1 MKRSML
7 IVDDMEINRVILAGI
22 FKDEYDIIEADNG
35 EQALA
40 YINNESIDIAAVLLD
55 LIMPVIDGIG
65 VLKEMN
71 NNGKIARIPVFII
84 TASDSEKILLDAY
97 NLGAIDVI
105 YKPFNT
111 NFIKL
116 RIENVV
122 ELYRHRNDLEKIIN
136 EQVKRLRS
144 VNQSMVETLA
154 TIIEFRACETGEHVR
169 NICDITEILITNLS
183 RRYPEYYLDISEISK
198 IVSAAILHDV
208 GKIAIPDNIL
218 NKPGRLTKDELEIM
232 KQHTIKGC
240 DILSRIPNLMDHET
254 YYYCCDICRHHHE
267 RWDGKGYPDGLK
279 GDEITIWAQAVSI
292 ADVYD
297 ALVSP
302 RVHKASFSSE
312 KALRMINAEEC
323 GVFNP
328 KLLQV
333 FNDSIEEIRAVYKIN
348 SK

>member
-22 FKDEYDIIEADNG
+22 FSEEYDIIEADNG

-40 YINNESIDIAAVLLD
+40 YINNERIDIAAVLLD
-55 LIMPVIDGIG
+55 MIMPVIDGLG

-71 NNGKIARIPVFII
+71 NTGKIANIPVFII
-84 TASDSEKILLDAY
+84 TASDSEKVLLDAY

-105 YKPFNT
+105 SKPFNT

-116 RIENVV
+116 RIENIV
-122 ELYRHRNDLEKIIN
+122 ELYRHRKDLEQIIN

-169 NICDITEILITNLS
+169 NICNITEILMTNLS
-183 RRYPEYYLDISEISK
+183 KRYPEYYLDVSEIDK
-198 IVSAAILHDV
+198 IVNAAILHDV
-208 GKIAIPDNIL
+208 GKIAIPDNVL
-218 NKPGRLTKDELEIM
+218 NKPGRLTSDEQEIM

-240 DILSRIPNLMDHET
+240 DILSKIPNLMDNET

-267 RWDGKGYPDGLK
+267 RWDGNGYPDGLK

-297 ALVSP
+297 SLVSP
-302 RVHKASFSSE
+302 RVHKSSFSSE
-312 KALRMINAEEC
+312 KALKMINAGEC
-323 GVFNP
+323 GAFNP
-328 KLLQV
+328 KLLKV
-333 FNDSIEEIRAVYKIN
+333 FTDSIEEIESAHIK
-348 SK
+348 